1 MQESQTNTVGF
12 KYSLEKRKKIAFRS
26 ETEKHANPKKKPKK
40 IRSMVEAV
48 CRTKLWPGGGGVV
61 VGGQNRKKNNKKEKQ
76 KRSVET

>member
-48 CRTKLWPGGGGVV
+48 CRRKLWPGGWWGAK
-61 VGGQNRKKNNKKEKQ
+61 QKKEEEEGKT
-76 KRSVET
+76 KKVC